1 MKKILS
7 DNYYQYDQ
15 MVHSIV
21 AIYNN
26 ENGPDR
32 IKIVQSRWYAF
43 PNNKKVDLFLNDF
56 KMIGLFIR
64 IIITRIAFSILFG
77 YFWLSQT

>member
-1 MKKILS
+1 MWIMKKILS

-56 KMIGLFIR
+56 K
-64 IIITRIAFSILFG
+64 ILP
-77 YFWLSQT
+77 